1 MSPDE
6 LQPLPGPRRGVNP
19 HAEIVPAENVPAQP
33 ADRWASRIAI
43 GAVGL
48 GLVAFLIG
56 AALIAA
62 GGKPVPTQYWS
73 TGSAISGALIGILAP
88 TPRKLSERSPQTAGR
103 VRTVLAEIAALL
115 EDLWKNRQL
124 LILVVVFAASA
135 TLAVT
140 QSSAAM
146 ETVAAAAGGALI
158 GLLAPSPA

>member
-1 MSPDE
+1 MSSDPVT
-6 LQPLPGPRRGVNP
+6 PPPRRTRGVNP
-19 HAEIVPAENVPAQP
+19 PVENAPVENVRAQP
-33 ADRWASRIAI
+33 ADRWAVRIAI

-88 TPRKLSERSPQTAGR
+88 TPERITKPATATKGW
-103 VRTVLAEIAALL
+103 VGSAFDEIKALL
-115 EDLWKNRQL
+115 KDLWKNRQL
-124 LILVVVFAASA
+124 LILVVVFVASA
-135 TLAVT
+135 VLAVT
-140 QSSAAM
+140 QSSAPM

-158 GLLAPSPA
+158 GLLAPSPT